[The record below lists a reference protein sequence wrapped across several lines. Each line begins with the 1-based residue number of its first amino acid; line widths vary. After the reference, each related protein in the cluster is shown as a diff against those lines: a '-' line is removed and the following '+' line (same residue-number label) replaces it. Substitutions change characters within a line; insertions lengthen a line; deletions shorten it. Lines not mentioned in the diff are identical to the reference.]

1 MAGMLSPREKQPRIK
16 EKPHQTKRTLSKV
29 MAFMMISTALSPAC
43 MHSSDASAK
52 STRSF
57 FKFYTT
63 AEHDIAL
70 NEANDAI
77 EKLEDSIGRLT
88 NEPDRRKYEKKN
100 RDLKKLMLNANSYF
114 LTKNKLDA
122 YDNVR
127 DSAYRLTTHIARL
140 LEKEANDQK
149 ILKEQHAELEASYSA
164 AQDQMSL
171 LHAAFAALTTD
182 ANRTLFGK
190 HLASLEHLLSE
201 ADSCTSASD
210 RLRLYNK
217 ICKDADRLIQ
227 QISDSVNQELENAR
241 KQAVKDAESLK
252 KFQDERFELL
262 KTNLISALISHRDG
276 IDTCLI
282 DFDQADSYT
291 PIADSLKLSAANL
304 ISRLESLALRD
315 DLRTENLDDY
325 DKNLNT
331 LFSTINADIKSWMG
345 DLEAFSKDVERIKD
359 EIRQAEINQAKED
372 LFNRLQDLESDIKSK
387 FSVDGLEEFEQKAI
401 NSILEMKD
409 KLLKKI
415 DSLHDYI
422 YDSVVD
428 LKTTAEAEKNFSLLK
443 KETDRYEKAKTK
455 IMDGVKQRRE
465 KEELLASKQ
474 DFFRQLSLLRSG
486 KLRLDQVVGGNEKI
500 IAKLDELVNL
510 YKYRQETGKGNPSK
524 GLILFG
530 DPGTGKTTT
539 VEAWTESHNYN
550 LVILKRGVSDIDLVP
565 EINAKFTE
573 AKNLA
578 SNGKPTI
585 LLVDEIDAIGS
596 KRIVGK
602 TDKETV
608 SFMGQLDNL
617 KFSDNVIVIATT
629 NSLSSVDP
637 AVKRPG
643 RLEIQVEMTLP
654 SDDDILKVGRICLE
668 GFKFEGDQ
676 DVDSFIPT
684 VLPYLRGS
692 TPAKTKRICESA
704 IASNMSSKHISA
716 YRDVVLTVND
726 IVSAAQQYSD

>member
-43 MHSSDASAK
+43 MNSSGASAK

-77 EKLEDSIGRLT
+77 EKLEDSIERLK
-88 NEPDRRKYEKKN
+88 NESDRRKFDKISGN
-100 RDLKKLMLNANSYF
+100 LQRLMLEANTYF
-114 LTKNKLDA
+114 FTKNKLDA
-122 YDNVR
+122 YDDVR
-127 DSAYRLTTHIARL
+127 DKADRLNTHIARL
-140 LEKEANDQK
+140 LEKEAKDQK
-149 ILKEQHAELEASYSA
+149 ILTEQHAELEASSTA
-164 AQDQMSL
+164 ATEHLSL
-171 LHAAFAALTTD
+171 LKAAFATLTTEP
-182 ANRTLFGK
+182 NQKTYGH
-190 HLASLEHLLSE
+190 HLATLDHLMSE
-201 ADSCTSASD
+201 ADSTASTTD
-210 RLRLYNK
+210 RLRLYQQ
-217 ICKDADRLIQ
+217 ICTDADRLAQKIGKTVQ
-227 QISDSVNQELENAR
+227 EELEEAR
-241 KQAVKDAESLK
+241 QQAVRDAESLK
-252 KFQDERFELL
+252 KFQDNRFDNL
-262 KTNLISALISHRDG
+262 KTHLVSTLLSNRSR
-276 IDTCLI
+276 IDSCLTN
-282 DFDQADSYT
+282 FEQADSYA
-291 PIADSLKLSAANL
+291 PIATSLNSDADAL
-304 ISRLESLALRD
+304 ISKLESLTLRD
-315 DLRTENLDDY
+315 DLRTANLDQF

-331 LFSTINADIKSWMG
+331 LFSTINADITTWLN
-345 DLEAFSKDVERIKD
+345 DLDAFSTDVDRIKD
-359 EIRQAEINQAKED
+359 AIRQAELNQAKED
-372 LFNRLQDLESDIKSK
+372 LFNRLQDLESDVESK

-401 NSILEMKD
+401 NSILGMKD
-409 KLLKKI
+409 QLVTKI
-415 DSLHDYI
+415 NSLHDFI

-428 LKTTAEAEKNFSLLK
+428 LKTKAEAEKNFSLLK

>member
-1 MAGMLSPREKQPRIK
+1 M
-16 EKPHQTKRTLSKV
+16 
-29 MAFMMISTALSPAC
+29 
-43 MHSSDASAK
+43 
-52 STRSF
+52 
-57 FKFYTT
+57 
-63 AEHDIAL
+63 
-70 NEANDAI
+70 
-77 EKLEDSIGRLT
+77 
-88 NEPDRRKYEKKN
+88 
-100 RDLKKLMLNANSYF
+100 
-114 LTKNKLDA
+114 
-122 YDNVR
+122 
-127 DSAYRLTTHIARL
+127 
-140 LEKEANDQK
+140 
-149 ILKEQHAELEASYSA
+149 
-164 AQDQMSL
+164 
-171 LHAAFAALTTD
+171 
-182 ANRTLFGK
+182 
-190 HLASLEHLLSE
+190 
-201 ADSCTSASD
+201 
-210 RLRLYNK
+210 
-217 ICKDADRLIQ
+217 
-227 QISDSVNQELENAR
+227 
-241 KQAVKDAESLK
+241 
-252 KFQDERFELL
+252 
-262 KTNLISALISHRDG
+262 
-276 IDTCLI
+276 
-282 DFDQADSYT
+282 
-291 PIADSLKLSAANL
+291 
-304 ISRLESLALRD
+304 
-315 DLRTENLDDY
+315 
-325 DKNLNT
+325 
-331 LFSTINADIKSWMG
+331 
-345 DLEAFSKDVERIKD
+345 
-359 EIRQAEINQAKED
+359 
-372 LFNRLQDLESDIKSK
+372 
-387 FSVDGLEEFEQKAI
+387 
-401 NSILEMKD
+401 
-409 KLLKKI
+409 
-415 DSLHDYI
+415 
-422 YDSVVD
+422 
-428 LKTTAEAEKNFSLLK
+428 
-443 KETDRYEKAKTK
+443 
-455 IMDGVKQRRE
+455 
-465 KEELLASKQ
+465 
-474 DFFRQLSLLRSG
+474 LRSG